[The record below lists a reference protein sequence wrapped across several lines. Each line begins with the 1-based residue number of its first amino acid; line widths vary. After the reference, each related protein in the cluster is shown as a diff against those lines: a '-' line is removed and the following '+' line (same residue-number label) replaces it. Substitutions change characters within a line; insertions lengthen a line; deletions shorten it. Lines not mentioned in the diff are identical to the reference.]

1 MQIIFL
7 KIRLNNNLNK
17 QSLELFSYLH
27 SLQKKLPRKTYI
39 SNSYNSLNSFRCAGY
54 VYVILFNGRTL

>member
-27 SLQKKLPRKTYI
+27 SLQKNCLEKHTFQILTIPSTPSAVLATY
-39 SNSYNSLNSFRCAGY
+39 
-54 VYVILFNGRTL
+54 T